1 MPDCQLRPATADDV
15 QSVYALI
22 CELKQA
28 EFDHQAFHA
37 GYLANLQDHN
47 MRYQLAELD
56 GQRDLEEISQLLAA
70 RYDAPIEMV
79 SADIAEFLD
88 GLVARRLVD
97 LT

>member
-1 MPDCQLRPATADDV
+1 MTPHDRPRLPRGVRLQHDPVRDTPV
-15 QSVYALI
+15 LLGPEVALMLDPI
-22 CELKQA
+22 GQA
-28 EFDHQAFHA
+28 V
-37 GYLANLQDHN
+37 
-47 MRYQLAELD
+47 LAELD

>member
-1 MPDCQLRPATADDV
+1 MTPRDRPRLPRGVRLQHDHVRDTPILLGPEV
-15 QSVYALI
+15 ALMLDPI
-22 CELKQA
+22 GQA
-28 EFDHQAFHA
+28 V
-37 GYLANLQDHN
+37 LA
-47 MRYQLAELD
+47 

>member
-1 MPDCQLRPATADDV
+1 MTPRDRPRLPRGVRLQHDHVRDTPILLGPEV
-15 QSVYALI
+15 ALMLDPI
-22 CELKQA
+22 GQA
-28 EFDHQAFHA
+28 V
-37 GYLANLQDHN
+37 
-47 MRYQLAELD
+47 LAELD

-79 SADIAEFLD
+79 TADIAEFLD